1 MAYNDASFYDG
12 FITNILLFPSFSVVV
27 TANGHKHIRL
37 DRQSLYRFLG
47 LLDLSDLS
55 ISAIKKKR
63 ETEGR
68 TDGQTD
74 PLIEMRGR
82 I

>member
-1 MAYNDASFYDG
+1 MAA
-12 FITNILLFPSFSVVV
+12 VVV
-27 TANGHKHIRL
+27 VEALAAVVESLGKIL
-37 DRQSLYRFLG
+37 SLQS
-47 LLDLSDLS
+47 S
-55 ISAIKKKR
+55 IFVLI
-63 ETEGR
+63 ENDGR